1 MAGRKN
7 QKSSTQKRDLKQETT
22 WKNNLFARY
31 ILFRYSL
38 ALLFFANIYWIMIL
52 SYQLNVIIILPILQL
67 LLIAIAF
74 AEQFTLY
81 GKITV
86 ALKWTKLAFLGQ
98 IAVSLIGI
106 LLVILPYQFEQAF
119 PIFSNGLS
127 GKVFVI
133 VLQLLGLGLSQ
144 LNIKRIEQVKNNT
157 EQNFI
162 IVFNKLLESRLI
174 SL

>member
-157 EQNFI
+157 DQFYYR
-162 IVFNKLLESRLI
+162 FQQTFGK
-174 SL
+174 

>member
-31 ILFRYSL
+31 MLFRYSL

-157 EQNFI
+157 DKFYYRFQQTFG
-162 IVFNKLLESRLI
+162 K
-174 SL
+174 

>member
-1 MAGRKN
+1 MMAGRKN

-157 EQNFI
+157 DKFYYRFQQTFG
-162 IVFNKLLESRLI
+162 K
-174 SL
+174 

>member
-52 SYQLNVIIILPILQL
+52 SYQLNIIIIILPILQL

-157 EQNFI
+157 DKFYYRFQQTFG
-162 IVFNKLLESRLI
+162 K
-174 SL
+174 

>member
-98 IAVSLIGI
+98 IAVSFIGI

-157 EQNFI
+157 DKFYYRFQQTFG
-162 IVFNKLLESRLI
+162 K
-174 SL
+174 

>member
-157 EQNFI
+157 DKFYYRFQQTFG
-162 IVFNKLLESRLI
+162 K
-174 SL
+174 

>member
-119 PIFSNGLS
+119 PIFCNGLS

-157 EQNFI
+157 DKFYYRFQQTFG
-162 IVFNKLLESRLI
+162 K
-174 SL
+174 

>member
-1 MAGRKN
+1 MVGRKN

-157 EQNFI
+157 DKFYYRFQQTFG
-162 IVFNKLLESRLI
+162 K
-174 SL
+174 

>member
-67 LLIAIAF
+67 LLIAIAS

-157 EQNFI
+157 DKFYYRFQQTFG
-162 IVFNKLLESRLI
+162 K
-174 SL
+174 

>member
-52 SYQLNVIIILPILQL
+52 SYQLNVIIILLLLQL

-157 EQNFI
+157 DKFYYRFQQTFG
-162 IVFNKLLESRLI
+162 K
-174 SL
+174 

>member
-38 ALLFFANIYWIMIL
+38 ALLFFTNIYWIMIL

-157 EQNFI
+157 DKFYYRFQQTFG
-162 IVFNKLLESRLI
+162 K
-174 SL
+174 

>member
-144 LNIKRIEQVKNNT
+144 LNIKRIEQVKNNADKFYYRFQQT
-157 EQNFI
+157 FG
-162 IVFNKLLESRLI
+162 K
-174 SL
+174 

>member
-52 SYQLNVIIILPILQL
+52 SYQLNVITILPILQL
-67 LLIAIAF
+67 LLIVIAF

-98 IAVSLIGI
+98 IAVSLVSI

-157 EQNFI
+157 DKFYYRFQQTFG
-162 IVFNKLLESRLI
+162 K
-174 SL
+174 

>member
-98 IAVSLIGI
+98 ITVSLIGI

-157 EQNFI
+157 DKFYYRFQQTFG
-162 IVFNKLLESRLI
+162 K
-174 SL
+174 

>member
-31 ILFRYSL
+31 MLFRYSL

-67 LLIAIAF
+67 LLIVIAC

-81 GKITV
+81 GKTTV
-86 ALKWTKLAFLGQ
+86 VLKWTKLAFLGQ
-98 IAVSLIGI
+98 IAVNLIGI

-133 VLQLLGLGLSQ
+133 VLQLLGLGISQ

-157 EQNFI
+157 DKFYYRFQQAFG
-162 IVFNKLLESRLI
+162 K
-174 SL
+174 

>member
-86 ALKWTKLAFLGQ
+86 ALKWTKLTFLGQ

-157 EQNFI
+157 DKFYYRFQQTFG
-162 IVFNKLLESRLI
+162 K
-174 SL
+174 

>member
-7 QKSSTQKRDLKQETT
+7 QKSSTQKRNLKQETT

-157 EQNFI
+157 DKFYYRFQQTFG
-162 IVFNKLLESRLI
+162 K
-174 SL
+174 

>member
-67 LLIAIAF
+67 LLIAIAC

-157 EQNFI
+157 DKFYYRFQQTFG
-162 IVFNKLLESRLI
+162 K
-174 SL
+174 

>member
-52 SYQLNVIIILPILQL
+52 SYQLNIIIILPILQL

-157 EQNFI
+157 DKFYYRFQQTFG
-162 IVFNKLLESRLI
+162 K
-174 SL
+174 

>member
-7 QKSSTQKRDLKQETT
+7 QKSSTQKMDLKQETT

-157 EQNFI
+157 DKFYYRFQQTFG
-162 IVFNKLLESRLI
+162 K
-174 SL
+174 

>member
-81 GKITV
+81 GKITI

-157 EQNFI
+157 DKFYYRFQQTFG
-162 IVFNKLLESRLI
+162 K
-174 SL
+174 

>member
-38 ALLFFANIYWIMIL
+38 ALIFFANIYWIMIL

-157 EQNFI
+157 DKFYYRFQQTFG
-162 IVFNKLLESRLI
+162 K
-174 SL
+174 

>member
-127 GKVFVI
+127 GKVFVVI
-133 VLQLLGLGLSQ
+133 LQLLGLGLSQ

-157 EQNFI
+157 DKFYYRFQQTFG
-162 IVFNKLLESRLI
+162 K
-174 SL
+174 

>member
-133 VLQLLGLGLSQ
+133 VLQLLGLGFSQ

-157 EQNFI
+157 DKFYYRFQQTFG
-162 IVFNKLLESRLI
+162 K
-174 SL
+174 

>member
-144 LNIKRIEQVKNNT
+144 LNIKRIE
-157 EQNFI
+157 
-162 IVFNKLLESRLI
+162 
-174 SL
+174 

>member
-38 ALLFFANIYWIMIL
+38 ALLFFANIYWIMILIL

-157 EQNFI
+157 DKFYYRFQQTFG
-162 IVFNKLLESRLI
+162 K
-174 SL
+174 

>member
-74 AEQFTLY
+74 TEQFTLY

-157 EQNFI
+157 DKFYYRFQQTFG
-162 IVFNKLLESRLI
+162 K
-174 SL
+174 

>member
-157 EQNFI
+157 DKFYY
-162 IVFNKLLESRLI
+162 RLQQTFGK
-174 SL
+174 

>member
-52 SYQLNVIIILPILQL
+52 SYQLNVITILPILQL

-157 EQNFI
+157 DKFYYRFQQTFG
-162 IVFNKLLESRLI
+162 K
-174 SL
+174 

>member
-106 LLVILPYQFEQAF
+106 LLVILQYQFEQAF

-157 EQNFI
+157 DKFYYRFQQTFG
-162 IVFNKLLESRLI
+162 K
-174 SL
+174 

>member
-157 EQNFI
+157 DKFYYRIQQAFG
-162 IVFNKLLESRLI
+162 K
-174 SL
+174 

>member
-1 MAGRKN
+1 
-7 QKSSTQKRDLKQETT
+7 
-22 WKNNLFARY
+22 
-31 ILFRYSL
+31 
-38 ALLFFANIYWIMIL
+38 MIL
-52 SYQLNVIIILPILQL
+52 SYKLNVIIILPILQL

-157 EQNFI
+157 DKFYYRFQQTFG
-162 IVFNKLLESRLI
+162 K
-174 SL
+174 

>member
-1 MAGRKN
+1 MLKFKTGK
-7 QKSSTQKRDLKQETT
+7 KRISFSLLIT
-22 WKNNLFARY
+22 
-31 ILFRYSL
+31 ILIGLPCSIGMI
-38 ALLFFANIYWIMIL
+38 IYAE
-52 SYQLNVIIILPILQL
+52 PILQL

-157 EQNFI
+157 DKFYYRFQDLKISRCEYQVYLHTLF
-162 IVFNKLLESRLI
+162 VF
-174 SL
+174 